1 MYSYGNYKLVTS
13 SDFQIRQDIIV
24 CGLMAKDI
32 RLIRKKDT
40 GNVHR
45 SIFLNFKFV

>member
-1 MYSYGNYKLVTS
+1 MSS
-13 SDFQIRQDIIV
+13 SDLQIRQDIIV

-40 GNVHR
+40 GNVV
-45 SIFLNFKFV
+45 SSNSLNFKFV